1 MVSQRTRICGV
12 FCVLSS
18 PQVSRDQFSFGV
30 SPASLD
36 AAQQQQLQQQPP
48 DFSGLA
54 AQAGGLDNPFMD
66 FAQIQQ
72 QAAATPSGGFQQQQR
87 AAVTSSADTQQQ
99 IVGST
104 SNTDAIRSA

>member
-1 MVSQRTRICGV
+1 MTRTVRGA

-36 AAQQQQLQQQPP
+36 ATQQQLQQQPP